1 VALFSHLDF
10 HGYGELHIANDRE
23 TGMRSMVAIHDTRL
37 GPALGGCRF
46 VTYAGWEQAMVD
58 ALRLGRGMTYKAAL
72 AGLPLGG
79 GKSVIWKPDG
89 MESRLS
95 PGTPLR
101 RKLFHAFGRAVESL
115 NGRYITAEDSGT
127 NPEDM
132 VDIATA
138 TTHVVGLPEE
148 NGGVGDPSPYT
159 AIGVRRGIEAVAKEI
174 LGRSSLEGVHVAIQG
189 VGHVGFALAK
199 ELAAAGCK
207 LTVADIAFNRIKLCQ
222 EEIST
227 DIEIADIFGIL
238 DVECDI
244 LAPCALGGVI
254 SGDNVR
260 RLRCKAVAGAAN
272 NQLADSAVDKALHD
286 KGIFW
291 APDYAVNA
299 AGLIWVAQ
307 TACGLTKPQALERI
321 DAIRETIS
329 EIARRARTEKAPPG
343 KLADRMVEERLA
355 AGTRV

>member
-1 VALFSHLDF
+1 MALFSHLEF
-10 HGYGELHIANDRE
+10 HGYGELHIAHDAE
-23 TGMRSMVAIHDTRL
+23 TGMRAMIAIHDTRL

-46 VTYAGWEQAMVD
+46 VAYPGWEQAMVD

-95 PGTPLR
+95 PGTPMR
-101 RKLFHAFGRAVESL
+101 RKLFQAFGRAVEAL
-115 NGRYITAEDSGT
+115 GGRYITAEDSGT
-127 NPEDM
+127 SPEDM
-132 VDIATA
+132 VDIGSATR
-138 TTHVVGLPEE
+138 HVVGLPEA

-159 AIGVRRGIEAVAKEI
+159 ARGVRRGIEAVAREV
-174 LGRSSLEGVHVAIQG
+174 LGRDSLRGVHVAIQG
-189 VGHVGFALAK
+189 VGHVGMALAR
-199 ELAAAGCK
+199 ELAHAGCR

-227 DIEIADIFGIL
+227 DVQIADIFGIL

-244 LAPCALGGVI
+244 FAPCALGGVI
-254 SGDNVR
+254 SGDNVS

-272 NQLADSAVDKALHD
+272 NQLADAGVDRALYER
-286 KGIFW
+286 GIFW

-307 TACGLTKPQALERI
+307 TACGLTHAAAVSQI
-321 DAIRETIS
+321 DSLRETIAQ
-329 EIARRARTEKAPPG
+329 IARRSRSEKAPPG
-343 KLADRMVEERLA
+343 VLADRMVEERLA
-355 AGTRV
+355 AATVR

>member
-1 VALFSHLDF
+1 MALFSHLDY
-10 HGYGELHIANDRE
+10 HGYGELHVASDHE
-23 TGMRSMVAIHDTRL
+23 TGMRSLIAIHDTRL

-46 VTYAGWEQAMVD
+46 VTYGGWEQAMVD
-58 ALRLGRGMTYKAAL
+58 ALRLGRGMTSKAAL

-79 GKSVIWKPDG
+79 GKSVIWKPEG

-101 RKLFHAFGRAVESL
+101 RRLFQAFGRAVESL
-115 NGRYITAEDSGT
+115 GGRYITAEDSGT

-132 VDIATA
+132 IDIASA
-138 TTHVVGLPEE
+138 TSHVVGQPEA

-159 AIGVRRGIEAVAKEI
+159 ARGVRRGIEAVAKEV
-174 LGRSSLEGVHVAIQG
+174 LGRDSLEGVHVAIQG
-189 VGHVGFALAK
+189 VGHVGFSLAK
-199 ELAAAGCK
+199 ELAEAGCR

-227 DIEIADIFGIL
+227 RIEIADIFGIL

-254 SGDNVR
+254 SGDNVS

-272 NQLADSAVDKALHD
+272 NQLADSAVDQALHRR
-286 KGIFW
+286 GIFW
-291 APDYAVNA
+291 APDYAINA

-307 TACGLTKPQALERI
+307 TACGLTQKDALAKI
-321 DAIRETIS
+321 DGIRGTI
-329 EIARRARTEKAPPG
+329 EAVARRSQSEKIAPG
-343 KLADRMVEERLA
+343 KLADQMVEERLQA
-355 AGTRV
+355 ASRV

>member
-1 VALFSHLDF
+1 MALFSHLDY
-10 HGYGELHIANDRE
+10 HGYGELHIANDHE
-23 TGMRSMVAIHDTRL
+23 TGMRSMIALHDTRL

-46 VTYAGWEQAMVD
+46 VTYPGWEQAMVD

-79 GKSVIWKPDG
+79 GKSVVWKPDG

-95 PGTPLR
+95 PGTPMR
-101 RKLFHAFGRAVESL
+101 RKLFQAFGRAVESL
-115 NGRYITAEDSGT
+115 GGRYITAEDSGT

-132 VDIATA
+132 VDIASATA
-138 TTHVVGLPEE
+138 HVVGLPEA

-159 AIGVRRGIEAVAKEI
+159 ALGVRRGIEAVAREV
-174 LGRSSLEGVHVAIQG
+174 LGRDSLKGVHVAIQG

-199 ELAAAGCK
+199 ELAAAGCR

-227 DIEIADIFGIL
+227 SIEIADIFGVI

-244 LAPCALGGVI
+244 FAPCALGGVI
-254 SGDNVR
+254 SGDNVS

-272 NQLADSAVDKALHD
+272 NQLADNSVDKALYER
-286 KGIFW
+286 GIFW
-291 APDYAVNA
+291 APDYAINA

-307 TACGLTKPQALERI
+307 SACGLTHKDALAKI
-321 DAIRETIS
+321 DAIRETIG
-329 EIARRARTEKAPPG
+329 EVARRAREEKTPPG
-343 KLADRMVEERLA
+343 QLADRMVEDRLQA
-355 AGTRV
+355 ARV